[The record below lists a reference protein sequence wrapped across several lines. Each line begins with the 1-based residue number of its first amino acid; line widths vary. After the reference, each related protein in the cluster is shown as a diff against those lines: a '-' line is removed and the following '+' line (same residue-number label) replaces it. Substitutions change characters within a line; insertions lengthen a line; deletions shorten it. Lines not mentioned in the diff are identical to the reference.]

1 MKRRNRILALS
12 LTLAMGLG
20 LLSGCGGG
28 SGNATPAPTGGG
40 AASESAVYR
49 KLYGS
54 EVSTMNYL
62 TTNTIL
68 EQTVGAN
75 VIDCL
80 VEYDQYGALQPSLAE
95 SWTTNDDA
103 TVYTFKIR
111 QGVKWVD
118 SSGAE
123 QGELTANDFVT
134 AAAYVLDAAH
144 QSGTAASYF
153 GVVKNAEAYFNWE

>member
-20 LLSGCGGG
+20 LLSGC
-28 SGNATPAPTGGG
+28 GGG

-134 AAAYVLDAAH
+134 CWTPLTRAAPPPPISA
-144 QSGTAASYF
+144 
-153 GVVKNAEAYFNWE
+153 W

>member
-95 SWTTNDDA
+95 S
-103 TVYTFKIR
+103 
-111 QGVKWVD
+111 
-118 SSGAE
+118 
-123 QGELTANDFVT
+123 
-134 AAAYVLDAAH
+134 
-144 QSGTAASYF
+144 
-153 GVVKNAEAYFNWE
+153 